1 MEETALPSD
10 LAHDMVDT
18 LVDRQATDVV
28 LLDLTHLSAF
38 ADEFVIASVDNI
50 RQASAVVDA
59 IDERVRERGGK
70 RVRPE
75 GDPASGWVLLDVGGG
90 VIVHVFSV
98 EGRARYDLE
107 GLWNRAQEV
116 VRVQ

>member
-1 MEETALPSD
+1 
-10 LAHDMVDT
+10 MVDT
-18 LVDRQATDVV
+18 LVDRQASDIV
-28 LLDLTHLSAF
+28 LLDLTELSAF
-38 ADEFVIASVDNI
+38 ADEFVIATVDNI
-50 RQASAVVDA
+50 RQGRAVIDA
-59 IDERVRERGGK
+59 VDERVRERGGN

-75 GDPASGWVLLDVGGG
+75 GDPSGGWVLIDVGGG

-98 EGRARYDLE
+98 EGRARFDLE